1 MSPDPVERRPI
12 DPVERAHLRDAKG
25 FSPPV
30 HRFAP
35 SPALADVVRRYWL
48 PVWSL
53 AEGEVTVQRVLQ
65 YPVCLLVVSHDY
77 AHVVGP
83 QTGLS
88 IKELSGSGWAAGA
101 MLQPGAGSLLL
112 GGPVTI
118 TDSVLDLE
126 SVGTLDGA
134 GLVARVRE
142 AMVPGP
148 SDPERQRQA
157 VAAIE
162 TALTGLGPLD
172 EEGALVNAVVEHAE
186 GDERMQ
192 RVGQLCEKFALSE
205 RSLQRLCARRIGLS
219 PKWLIQRRRLHE
231 AAELLRPPSSAG
243 GAARAV
249 DLARVAAD
257 LGYTDQAHFG
267 RDWRRVTGLT
277 PGEFAAEPHAPGPA
291 PPRKGFALL
300 PPPTY
305 S

>member
-1 MSPDPVERRPI
+1 MTHRPV
-12 DPVERAHLRDAKG
+12 DPVERAHLRDARG

-35 SPALADVVRRYWL
+35 TPALADLVRRYWL

-53 AEGEVTVQRVLQ
+53 PEGEVTVQRVLQ
-65 YPVCLLVVSHDY
+65 YPVCLLVVSGDY

-83 QTGLS
+83 STGLS
-88 IKELSGSGWAAGA
+88 TKELRGSGWAAGA

-118 TDSVLDLE
+118 TDAVLDLA
-126 SVGTLDGA
+126 SVSTLDGA

-142 AMVPGP
+142 SMAP
-148 SDPERQRQA
+148 DPADPARQQLA

-162 TALTGLGPLD
+162 AAVAGLGALD

-186 GDERMQ
+186 GDERVQ

-205 RSLQRLCARRIGLS
+205 RSLQRLCARRVGLS

-231 AAELLRPPSSAG
+231 AAELLRAPSSGPG
-243 GAARAV
+243 GAV
-249 DLARVAAD
+249 DLARVAAE

-277 PGEFAAEPHAPGPA
+277 PGEFAAESRAAAGPRGA
-291 PPRKGFALL
+291 GEDP
-300 PPPTY
+300 
-305 S
+305 